1 MTYDSDKYSQIKT
14 TATSPRG
21 RKYTVSIV
29 RFGLLNEV
37 ALLDDND
44 EFVHFDEFGHEGD
57 PVSRFM
63 SFEEMTRLMTA
74 IREKIVELDVGWAT
88 ALEQSKDLHP
98 AGKLKSVK

>member
-1 MTYDSDKYSQIKT
+1 MTYNSNNDSRIKT

-29 RFGLLNEV
+29 RIGGMNEV
-37 ALLDDND
+37 ALLDEDD
-44 EFVHFDEFGHEGD
+44 EFVHFDEFGYEAD
-57 PVSRFM
+57 PTSRFM

-74 IREKIVELDVGWAT
+74 IREKIIELDVGWAT

-98 AGKLKSVK
+98 AGKLKIVQ